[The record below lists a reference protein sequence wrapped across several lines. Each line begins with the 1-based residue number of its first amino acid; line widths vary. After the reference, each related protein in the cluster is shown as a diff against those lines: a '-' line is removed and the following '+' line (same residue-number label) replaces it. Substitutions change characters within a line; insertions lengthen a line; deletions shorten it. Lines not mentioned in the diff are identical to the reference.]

1 MSYFNLFHILVLII
15 IIVLFIGFTALIILK
30 EKRVK
35 VAISFLIVNV
45 TVMSCITVISMM
57 LIDKYT
63 KVAVIENLMGKRT
76 LINESISY
84 SGIIR
89 NVGYGYINS
98 CVINIELINTPV
110 EKLEASAFEA
120 RGFFDTYISGSR
132 GPKSSQKG
140 EFLIVKDLKSGE
152 YKSFSFIMPYPSH
165 FNNHSTNYT
174 LNCK

>member
-1 MSYFNLFHILVLII
+1 MSYFNLFHIVALII
-15 IIVLFIGFTALIILK
+15 IIAIFIGFTALIILK

-35 VAISFLIVNV
+35 TAMSFLIVNV

-57 LIDKYT
+57 LIDRYT
-63 KVAVIENLMGKRT
+63 KVAVIENLVGKRI

-84 SGIIR
+84 SGIVR

-110 EKLEASAFEA
+110 KKLQGSAFEG
-120 RGFFDTYISGSR
+120 RGFFDTYNGR
-132 GPKSSQKG
+132 PKGSQKG
-140 EFLIVKDLKSGE
+140 EFLIAKDLKSGE
-152 YKSFSFIMPYPSH
+152 YKSFGFTMPYPSH
-165 FNNHSTNYT
+165 FNNHSINYT